1 MGVRPGMDPPDAH
14 FFLSHSIG
22 GTNRF
27 PCLFVCHSHR
37 STCQR
42 EFRVPIRTISS
53 STLSGEFTV
62 PERSKKRMVTPACQ
76 WKCRLR
82 FLARNTGKD
91 RIRLLARSVELS
103 AQHTPEMHV
112 SFNVSHFLAPYGTD
126 AVLWI
131 ITIHHKY
138 VISVQIMKIA
148 GNQYGK

>member
-76 WKCRLR
+76 WKCRLQ

-91 RIRLLARSVELS
+91 RIRSVVVVLPASMCAMMPKFLVFSREYCLGIGFLLYYQRKWAKALLAS
-103 AQHTPEMHV
+103 AILWT
-112 SFNVSHFLAPYGTD
+112 SSRFLTEA
-126 AVLWI
+126 
-131 ITIHHKY
+131 
-138 VISVQIMKIA
+138 
-148 GNQYGK
+148 